1 MIRALLL
8 LTILWTFT
16 LLMLG
21 AYVRLTDAG
30 LGCPD
35 WPGCYGQ
42 LTAPDEPHEITQ
54 AEQTFGGEVHAGKGS
69 KEMLHRYV
77 AAGLGVLVLVLALA
91 MVLWRQRLDRLPI
104 WLIVLPVLL
113 IVFQALLGMWTVTLK
128 LMPVVVTAHLLG
140 GMSLLA
146 LLVAMAGRIATPLP
160 AAFAEVRSA
169 CYLALLLLT
178 GQIIL
183 GGWVSTNY
191 AGLACSTSV
200 FCQNELAGHSG
211 IWEAFRPDRLLGQTA
226 DGASL
231 SLAHLAAIQSLHR
244 LGAML
249 VLLVIGRLI
258 YVLHQRS
265 SRLAL
270 PLAAA
275 LLLQIGLGISNV
287 LFSLPL
293 PLAVAHN
300 GGAALLLAMIVFI
313 AARLPVAKYTA
324 ISRLDATWVRSSL

>member
-16 LLMLG
+16 LIMLG
-21 AYVRLTDAG
+21 AYVRLSDAG

-42 LTAPDEPHEITQ
+42 LTAPDEPHEMTR

-77 AAGLGVLVLVLALA
+77 AAGLGVLVLALA
-91 MVLWRQRLDRLPI
+91 ILSWRQRPERLPR

-128 LMPVVVTAHLLG
+128 LMPAVVTAHLLG

-211 IWEAFRPDRLLGQTA
+211 VWEAFRPDRLLGQTA
-226 DGASL
+226 DGVSL

-287 LFSLPL
+287 LYSLPL

-313 AARLPVAKYTA
+313 AARVPAAQYTA
-324 ISRLDATWVRSSL
+324 TARLEAAWVRSSI

>member
-16 LLMLG
+16 LIMLG
-21 AYVRLTDAG
+21 AYVRLSDAG

-54 AEQTFGGEVHAGKGS
+54 AEQTFGGEVHAGKGG

-77 AAGLGVLVLVLALA
+77 AAGLGVLVLALA
-91 MVLWRQRLDRLPI
+91 MVLWRQRPERLPR

-128 LMPVVVTAHLLG
+128 LMPAVVTAHLLG
-140 GMSLLA
+140 GMILCA
-146 LLVAMAGRIATPLP
+146 LLVAIAGRIARPLP
-160 AAFAEVRSA
+160 LALAGVRSC

-178 GQIIL
+178 GQIVL
-183 GGWVSTNY
+183 GGWVSSNY
-191 AGLACSTSV
+191 AGLACATSV
-200 FCQNELAGHSG
+200 LCQNELAGNHSV
-211 IWEAFRPDRLLGQTA
+211 WDAFRPDRLLGQTA
-226 DGASL
+226 DGVSL

-249 VLLVIGRLI
+249 VLLVVGRLI

-300 GGAALLLAMIVFI
+300 GGAALLLAILVFI
-313 AARLPVAKYTA
+313 TVRLPAAQYTATARLN
-324 ISRLDATWVRSSL
+324 ATWVRSLL

>member
-21 AYVRLTDAG
+21 AYVRLSDAG

-77 AAGLGVLVLVLALA
+77 AAGLGVLVLALA
-91 MVLWRQRLDRLPI
+91 IVLWRQRPDRLPR

-128 LMPVVVTAHLLG
+128 LMPAVVTAHLLG
-140 GMSLLA
+140 GMGLFA
-146 LLVAMAGRIATPLP
+146 LLVTMAGRIATPLP
-160 AAFAEVRSA
+160 AVFAGVRSA

-200 FCQNELAGHSG
+200 FCQNELAGHRG
-211 IWEAFRPDRLLGQTA
+211 VWDAFRPDRLLGQTA

-258 YVLHQRS
+258 YLLHQRS

-275 LLLQIGLGISNV
+275 LLLQIGLGMSNV

-300 GGAALLLAMIVFI
+300 GGAALLLAILVFI
-313 AARLPVAKYTA
+313 AARLPSAQYTA
-324 ISRLDATWVRSSL
+324 TVRLEAAWVRSSI